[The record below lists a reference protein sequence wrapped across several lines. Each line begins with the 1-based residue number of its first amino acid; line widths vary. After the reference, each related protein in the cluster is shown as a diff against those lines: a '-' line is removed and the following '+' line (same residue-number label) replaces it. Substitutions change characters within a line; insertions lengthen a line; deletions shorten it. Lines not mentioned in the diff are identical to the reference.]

1 MKLAGGQ
8 LMQPDELEALRCR
21 KDKNAMVKS
30 PKSRWC
36 KGRCCKVDTIKVKG
50 LPGGGLLFIGCL
62 SLPFLTYFFQ
72 KKMVSTIWSTIH
84 PELYL
89 SFQKYN
95 LVEIHQIMLH
105 IHASCRTP

>member
-72 KKMVSTIWSTIH
+72 KKWCQQYGQPYT
-84 PELYL
+84 L
-89 SFQKYN
+89 SFT
-95 LVEIHQIMLH
+95 LVFRNIILL
-105 IHASCRTP
+105 RFTK